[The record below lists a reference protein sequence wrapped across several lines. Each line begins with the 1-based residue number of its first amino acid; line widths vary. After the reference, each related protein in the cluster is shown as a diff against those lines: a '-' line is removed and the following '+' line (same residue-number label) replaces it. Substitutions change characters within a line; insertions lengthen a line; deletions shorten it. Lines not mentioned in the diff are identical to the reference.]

1 MRNFASPSR
10 YIQGENA
17 LFENAQSISEL
28 GTHPVLLCDSVVY
41 DIVGK
46 RFEEYLGQNGLT
58 VLPVFFNGEA
68 SDNEINRVVSLA
80 EENGCDLVIGLGGGK
95 TIDSAKAIA
104 DLLKSPVVSA
114 PTKTFARFWNRRW
127 ISNLG
132 RSACGDASEWKN
144 HVGSTTNLSGCR
156 HCTTL

>member
-28 GTHPVLLCDSVVY
+28 GNHPVLLCDSVVY

-80 EENGCDLVIGLGGGK
+80 EEMAVIWSLDLVEERPSIVQK
-95 TIDSAKAIA
+95 
-104 DLLKSPVVSA
+104 LLLI
-114 PTKTFARFWNRRW
+114 F
-127 ISNLG
+127 
-132 RSACGDASEWKN
+132 
-144 HVGSTTNLSGCR
+144 
-156 HCTTL
+156 

>member
-28 GTHPVLLCDSVVY
+28 GNHPVLLCDSVVY

-95 TIDSAKAIA
+95 TIDSAKAISSI
-104 DLLKSPVVSA
+104 LRTQNWS
-114 PTKTFARFWNRRW
+114 WW
-127 ISNLG
+127 I
-132 RSACGDASEWKN
+132 AK
-144 HVGSTTNLSGCR
+144 
-156 HCTTL
+156 